1 MKKYSVFMIIVAL
14 LFSFSAPQADAATF
28 SDVPSTHWAAKEISY
43 LSDKGII
50 KGGSNGK
57 YNKDA
62 SVTKAQAA
70 AILVRAKKLPLTN
83 LPNPGFSD
91 VPASHPFYKE
101 IAAAVNAGW
110 FSKGAKFQ
118 PDNQLKRIEMAK
130 ITQLA
135 FGIKGSVPVQWEDM
149 NTSYSGNAYVTP
161 LLASGITSGYTATTF
176 NPSAKVTRAQFAVF
190 TARAMDASFRV
201 KVINYPKRAAEGIY
215 YPQFVDTTNKHDF
228 TYLNDYYREL
238 GVELVA
244 ERNSIME
251 LAQED
256 DWMGEYYDFV
266 VDYSVP
272 RADLSYI
279 SVLFESYQYTG
290 GAHGYEML
298 FSGNYDVKNES
309 FINLD
314 DLALKSNYEWSV
326 INRINQM
333 NRENYMSFGGPESL
347 DELQYQF
354 YMTPSGFVM
363 FLNPYEYAPY
373 AAGIREFLMP
383 YSMIR

>member
-1 MKKYSVFMIIVAL
+1 MKKYSVFMMIVAL
-14 LFSFSAPQADAATF
+14 LFSFSAPQAEAATF

-43 LSDKGII
+43 LSDKGIV

-110 FSKGAKFQ
+110 FSKGANFQ

-135 FGIKGSVPVQWEDM
+135 FDIKGSVPVQWEDM
-149 NTSYSGNAYVTP
+149 NASYSGNAYVTP

-190 TARAMDASFRV
+190 TARAMDANFQV

-272 RADLSYI
+272 RADLGYI

-309 FINLD
+309 FISLD

-333 NRENYMSFGGPESL
+333 NRENYRSFGGPESL

>member
-1 MKKYSVFMIIVAL
+1 MKKYSVFMMIVAF
-14 LFSFSAPQADAATF
+14 LFSFSAPRAEAATF
-28 SDVPSTHWAAKEISY
+28 SDVPSTHWAAKEISH

-135 FGIKGSVPVQWEDM
+135 FDIKGSVPVQWEDM

-228 TYLNDYYREL
+228 TYLNNYYREL

-309 FINLD
+309 FISLD

>member
-1 MKKYSVFMIIVAL
+1 MKKYSVFMMIVAL
-14 LFSFSAPQADAATF
+14 LFSFSVPQAEAATF

-190 TARAMDASFRV
+190 TARAMDANFRV

-228 TYLNDYYREL
+228 AYLNDYYREL
-238 GVELVA
+238 SVELVA

-309 FINLD
+309 FISLD
-314 DLALKSNYEWSV
+314 DLALKSNFEWSV